1 MDVETP
7 LDTLSRPSAEKAVA
21 WRPERT
27 SAYRVEFRSG
37 GAESWGEGPPQ
48 FTLTVRDRAHWRW
61 LEQADAYSAAMA
73 FLRGEF
79 DIRGDTIAAVRFKLE
94 QEDRSWRG
102 RLYSLLARFAP
113 RRLESLFQTK
123 TRAARNIR
131 FHYDRSNEFYRQFL
145 DSKLVYS
152 CAYFRDP
159 EWDIDRAQEEKLDLI
174 CRKLAIEPGERFL
187 DIGCGWGAL
196 VLHAAERYGA
206 LAAGCTLSRRQFE
219 YARELAARQGL
230 ARRVTILD
238 RDYRDVDGR
247 FEKIASVGMFEHVG
261 RRRMPA
267 YFAKV
272 RELLEDGGL
281 FLNHGIIR
289 PEGVADDAQTLFL
302 QRRVFPGGEL
312 PRLGTLVRQAEE
324 AGFEVLDVENLRPHY
339 ALTCRAWVRRLE
351 RNRETCVRLAGEE
364 TWRTWLLYLAG
375 SAVNFERGDT
385 AVYQM
390 LLARRGPN
398 EPRRL
403 GREYMYAG

>member
-1 MDVETP
+1 MKVETR
-7 LDTLSRPSAEKAVA
+7 LDIRFRPPGGGVSI

-27 SAYRVEFRSG
+27 SAYRVEFLSG
-37 GAESWGEGPPQ
+37 GAETYGGGTPQ
-48 FTLTVRDRAHWRW
+48 FTLSVRDRAHWRW

-73 FLRGEF
+73 FVKGEF
-79 DIRGDTIAAVRFKLE
+79 EVHGDMVAAVRFKLE
-94 QEDRSWRG
+94 REEPTWRG
-102 RLYSLLARFAP
+102 RLYAAWARFAP
-113 RRLESLFQTK
+113 HRLESLLQS
-123 TRAARNIR
+123 RARAEWNIR

-152 CAYFRDP
+152 CAYFRDLD
-159 EWDIDRAQEEKLDLI
+159 WDLEHAQEAKLDLI
-174 CRKLAIEPGERFL
+174 CRKLAIEPGEKFL

-196 VLHAAERYGA
+196 VLHAAARYGA
-206 LAAGCTLSRRQFE
+206 LATGCTLSRQQFE
-219 YARELAARQGL
+219 HARKLAVRQGL
-230 ARRVTILD
+230 ADRVTILD
-238 RDYRDVDGR
+238 KDYRDVRGR
-247 FEKIASVGMFEHVG
+247 FDKAASVGMFEHVG

-272 RELLEDGGL
+272 RELLTDGGL
-281 FLNHGIIR
+281 FLNHGIMR

-324 AGFEVLDVENLRPHY
+324 AGFEVLDIENLRPHY
-339 ALTCRAWVRRLE
+339 ALTCRAWVQRLE
-351 RNRETCVRLAGEE
+351 QNREKCIELEGEE

-390 LLARRGPN
+390 LLAKRGPN
-398 EPRRL
+398 QARRL
-403 GREYMYAG
+403 SREYVYR

>member
-1 MDVETP
+1 MQADSG
-7 LDTLSRPSAEKAVA
+7 LDIRPRPAAGKAYT
-21 WRPERT
+21 WRPGRAL
-27 SAYRVEFRSG
+27 AYRVEFRSG
-37 GAESWGEGPPQ
+37 GAETYGEGPPA
-48 FTLTVRDRAHWRW
+48 FTLAVRDRAQWRW

-73 FLRGEF
+73 FVRGEF
-79 DIRGDTIAAVRFKLE
+79 EVCGDMVAAVRFKLE
-94 QEDRSWRG
+94 REEPTWRG
-102 RLYSLLARFAP
+102 RLYAAWARFAP

-123 TRAARNIR
+123 ARAEWNIR

-145 DSKLVYS
+145 DSRLVYS

-159 EWDIDRAQEEKLDLI
+159 GWDLDRAQEEKLDLI

-196 VLHAAERYGA
+196 VLHAAQRYGA
-206 LAAGCTLSRRQFE
+206 RAVGCTLSRRQYE
-219 YARELAARQGL
+219 YAAALASRQGL
-230 ARRVTILD
+230 ADQVTILD
-238 RDYRDVDGR
+238 KDYRDMTGR
-247 FEKIASVGMFEHVG
+247 FDKIASVGMFEHVG
-261 RRRMPA
+261 RRRMPV

-272 RELLEDGGL
+272 HGLLAEGGL
-281 FLNHGIIR
+281 FLNHGIMR

-312 PRLGTLVRQAEE
+312 PRLGTLIRQAEE

-351 RNRETCVRLAGEE
+351 RNRERCIQLAGEE

-390 LLARRGPN
+390 LLAKREPN
-398 EPRRL
+398 QERRL
-403 GREYMYAG
+403 GREYMYR